1 MLSLFLVWSV
11 STGIYAAYRLIL
23 LVRCPGILIIMIII
37 IKSCY
42 HKCLGETQSN
52 RSGHCSSLS
61 VAMFSAVVPCHLWQE
76 KEFVWP

>member
-23 LVRCPGILIIMIII
+23 LVRRPGILIIMISI

-42 HKCLGETQSN
+42 HKCLGETLSN